1 MSKINIQKVADMAGV
16 SKSTVSRVIHG
27 DSRISEKTKIKV
39 QEVISELNYRPN
51 AIARSLAKGTSKNI
65 GLIMPSDENFFE
77 NPFFLSSLKA
87 ITKHANL
94 NNYDVLLVY
103 NQKNELEPIEKL
115 IQEYKVDGFIVLR
128 AVENDKTIKFLRN
141 KKIPFVL
148 IGRSVEYNDVYL
160 VDTDNIKATFD
171 ITEELILRDKKNIAF
186 ISGNQNSVV
195 TLDRFAGYKKA
206 LEKYEIELDKNI
218 IDRNEFKQIGGYK
231 SIEKIMKLSP
241 DIDGIVV
248 TDAMMFLG
256 VVEYIL
262 KNKKIFKNEIAIGT
276 FISSKKFKDSDNF
289 LLKSDN
295 KLKIVYVDVMDENLG
310 QSSCKKLVS
319 LLQKEKNI
327 KFIDL
332 INYKIKKTYRK

>member
-1 MSKINIQKVADMAGV
+1 M
-16 SKSTVSRVIHG
+16 
-27 DSRISEKTKIKV
+27 
-39 QEVISELNYRPN
+39 
-51 AIARSLAKGTSKNI
+51 
-65 GLIMPSDENFFE
+65 
-77 NPFFLSSLKA
+77 
-87 ITKHANL
+87 
-94 NNYDVLLVY
+94 
-103 NQKNELEPIEKL
+103 
-115 IQEYKVDGFIVLR
+115 R

-148 IGRSVEYNDVYL
+148 IGRSIEYNDVYL

-171 ITEELILRDKKNIAF
+171 ITEELILRGKKNIAF

-218 IDRNEFKQIGGYK
+218 IDGNEFKQIGGYK